1 MNKKPLTQSQYEK
14 VEAKLKNL
22 RLKLKEKKMTKDEA
36 IQFMVVSM
44 RYGKGR
50 ATEIVKSWSRHFYND
65 TNVRHYNPN
74 PVMAIVNKERI
85 MKSETD
91 LGIEKEML

>member
-14 VEAKLKNL
+14 AEAKLRNL
-22 RLKLKEKKMTKDEA
+22 RMKLKEKKMTKDEA

-50 ATEIVKSWSRHFYND
+50 ATEIVTSWSRHFYND

-91 LGIEKEML
+91 LDIEKEML